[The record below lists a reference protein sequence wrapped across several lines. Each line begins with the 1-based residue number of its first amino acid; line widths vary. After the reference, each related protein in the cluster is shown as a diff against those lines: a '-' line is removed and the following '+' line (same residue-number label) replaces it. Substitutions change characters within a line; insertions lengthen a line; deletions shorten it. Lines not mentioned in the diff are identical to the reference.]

1 MNAMWRELCAASS
14 ASEDVVIYGWVA
26 ITTYGYDVF
35 GARLHGRYY
44 IDTHVPKLYS
54 VATTTVGSISNAR
67 WSTFPIAA
75 AKMVPVNDGH
85 FSQHPFRHRT

>member
-44 IDTHVPKLYS
+44 IDTHVPLQALLGGDYH
-54 VATTTVGSISNAR
+54 GRI
-67 WSTFPIAA
+67 
-75 AKMVPVNDGH
+75 D
-85 FSQHPFRHRT
+85 Q